1 MKYDE
6 AVKSIWRH
14 SESVPSA
21 TGAVDYKSTGLC
33 LNISEVTEFG
43 GKRWWAWKD
52 SNLRPMD
59 YETRLASLDLH

>member
-21 TGAVDYKSTGLC
+21 TGAVDYKSTGLD
-33 LNISEVTEFG
+33 LRIPEVTELNEQ
-43 GKRWWAWKD
+43 RWWAWKD

-59 YETRLASLDLH
+59 YETRLASLVLH